1 MQNFIISISKYND
14 KKFHNYNMFSN
25 LDKEQKTLQ
34 TFQFQ
39 KNFLTEQKNRSP
51 LFNSPLTNNDQQL

>member
-14 KKFHNYNMFSN
+14 KKLHNYNMFSN

-34 TFQFQ
+34 LIV
-39 KNFLTEQKNRSP
+39 FLS
-51 LFNSPLTNNDQQL
+51 SWGDQSLKWIELRFANT